1 MVVLLGFQENLR
13 RFRESQGITA
23 KELAARVGIKYTTLI
38 SYETAGKEPRLET
51 LCKLAAAL
59 HITTDRLLGYSLP
72 SVDIQANI
80 ARRAG
85 LDVREAGGS
94 YVATVT
100 PAAYDQIGML
110 DKKLLEGLNLSPLP
124 ALEFDRAVKFAR
136 QHVLD
141 ENNDRFILW
150 ILTMINHENMLKNM
164 ENRHIPLAE
173 QSRMYESPLMQKLMK
188 EQDTQKKPHP
198 EG

>member
-1 MVVLLGFQENLR
+1 MGYENKGIEPNYSTLCR
-13 RFRESQGITA
+13 IADALGIT
-23 KELAARVGIKYTTLI
+23 V
-38 SYETAGKEPRLET
+38 
-51 LCKLAAAL
+51 
-59 HITTDRLLGYSLP
+59 DRLLGHAVP
-72 SVDIQANI
+72 SIGIQVNS

-100 PAAYDQIGML
+100 PAAYDQITML
-110 DKKLLEGLNLSPLP
+110 DKKILEGLNLSPLP

-150 ILTMINHENMLKNM
+150 ILTMIDHENMLKNM
-164 ENRHIPLAE
+164 GENRHIPLAE

-188 EQDTQKKPHP
+188 EKAQAQAQKKELPP
-198 EG
+198 SEG